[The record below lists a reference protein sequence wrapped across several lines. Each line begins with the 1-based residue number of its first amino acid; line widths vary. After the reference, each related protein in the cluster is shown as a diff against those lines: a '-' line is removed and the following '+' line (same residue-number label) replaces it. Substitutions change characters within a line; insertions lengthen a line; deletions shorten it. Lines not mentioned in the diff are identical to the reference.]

1 MKLIRRRASNG
12 SKELARALEIKRNRL
27 DMWPPFVS
35 RKTKVIINWGNAQE
49 FAASTAHVLN
59 KPAAVRNAVNKLT
72 TFHKLEEARVN
83 IPTFQT
89 EPPTAQQRRNTIWLA
104 RQTLTGSAG
113 EGIVVIRPDDALP
126 QQAQLYVKYIKKL
139 VELRLHVVRDEVIL
153 VTQKRKRDGAEQ
165 DANQKLIRSYD
176 NGWVHA
182 VHDQTI
188 EITEEMQIQ
197 ALNAVQALNLD
208 FGAVDM
214 VIDKDTNVP
223 YVLEVNTAPGISGES
238 TIEAYK
244 NAFTKAYQELTQ

>member
-1 MKLIRRRASNG
+1 MRLIRRRASDG
-12 SKELARALEIKRNRL
+12 SKELARALEIKRNLL
-27 DMWPPFVS
+27 DVWPPFIP
-35 RKTKVIINWGNAQE
+35 RKMKVIINWGNTQE
-49 FAASTAHVLN
+49 FTARTARVLN
-59 KPAAVRNAVNKLT
+59 KPSAVQNAVNKLT
-72 TFHKLEEARVN
+72 TFRMLEVAGVN
-83 IPTFQT
+83 IPSFQT

-126 QQAQLYVKYIKKL
+126 QQAQMYVKYIKKL
-139 VELRLHVVRDEVIL
+139 VELRLHVVGDKVIL
-153 VTQKRKRDGAEQ
+153 VTQKRKRDDVEQ

-176 NGWVHA
+176 NGWVHV
-182 VHDQTI
+182 VHDQTV
-188 EITEEMQIQ
+188 EITEEMHIQ
-197 ALNAVQALNLD
+197 ALNAVQALDLD

-244 NAFTKAYQELTQ
+244 TAFTEAYEELTQ